1 MRRLSVQA
9 GFTLIEIMIVVVILG
24 VLAALVVPKIM
35 SRPDQ
40 ARHTAAKAD
49 IKSIGLA
56 LNMFRADNGF
66 YPTSAEGL
74 ASLVQAPPRAKRFNP
89 EGYLSKVPVDPW
101 GNEYRYVGDGGRNFV
116 IISLGADGVE
126 GGEAYDE
133 DIDSRALD

>member
-1 MRRLSVQA
+1 MRRLSLQA

-40 ARHTAAKAD
+40 ARQTAAKTD

-74 ASLVQAPPRAKRFNP
+74 AALVQAPPRAKRFNP
-89 EGYLSKVPVDPW
+89 EGYLSKVPQDPW
-101 GNEYRYVGDGGRNFV
+101 GNEYHYISDGRNFV

-126 GGEAYDE
+126 GGDAYDE
-133 DIDSRALD
+133 DVDSRALD